1 MKITKQDFNHLRTA
15 YWKLVDSGEHKDSDY
30 MKELRRI
37 VNKGNIKKKQKL
49 NNDIQEIIL
58 EVKRVLKKSDDRV
71 KKLEFEINK
80 LKQTLALPADG
91 KVN

>member
-1 MKITKQDFNHLRTA
+1 MKLTGNEFNHLRTA